1 MTKNKFLYT
10 LLAVSTMIL
19 SSCYHGEHEIGG
31 GESEVR
37 FTLSLD
43 SRLDVRSGSDGS
55 YIDRLHYALFSEEGE
70 LVIPHGCIERVAG
83 IASAE
88 GFDFNLS
95 IARAGVYRA
104 VFWAQ
109 SSQCD
114 AYTLSD
120 DMKLTV
126 DYSGVNNDYY
136 RDAFYAVTEKF
147 GAKDGKIAVTLR
159 RPFAQ
164 VNVGAFPSDWEY
176 VCDGYGFELCSSEA
190 TIKGVANEMD
200 LMGGEVSG
208 SVDATFTMGTFPDE
222 SLQVDVDDNGVKEN
236 YMRLSMSYVL
246 ASPERTTHAMS
257 FRFSDDKGYYVDF
270 ARGCDAVG
278 VQRNWR
284 TNIVGQVLAE
294 NGKVYIKFEPA
305 YDVTRDYNVITTDEY
320 YQNIAEDTTLAD
332 TVFNLTSHDSGV
344 QFSSVNGEKT
354 TLNNV
359 MFTGSTWVIELGGYR
374 SPGYV
379 NYTNE
384 LNNVVVQDLS
394 VSCGIECHEW
404 YFSPAVIAYG
414 KTVLNNCLMKG
425 TTTVREPL
433 VDSEGVSHD
442 FIPCDLGIRN
452 ESDAVIN
459 GGHYGTIFAWT
470 HAVVEIYD
478 AMVDLLYCGTCDSTK
493 HSWMTV
499 GAGTY
504 IEKIICCEPRKPYG
518 TKEYST
524 TMTIKSGAK
533 VGSIELVS
541 TDVEFLIIEEG
552 AIVNAIY
559 HEGTRYTYEELRSAM
574 GL

>member
-1 MTKNKFLYT
+1 MFVALGTMFL
-10 LLAVSTMIL
+10 A
-19 SSCYHGEHEIGG
+19 SCFSGEHEIGG
-31 GESEVR
+31 GAPSEVR

-43 SRLDVRSGSDGS
+43 SRLDVRGVDDGS
-55 YIDRLHYALFSEEGE
+55 YIDRLHYALFSEDGE

-83 IASAE
+83 IATAE

-109 SSQCD
+109 SSLCD
-114 AYTLSD
+114 SYTLSD

-126 DYSGVNNDYY
+126 DYSGANNNNY
-136 RDAFYAVTEKF
+136 RDAFYGVTEKF
-147 GAKDGKIAVTLR
+147 DAKDGEIAVTLR

-176 VCDGYGFELCSSEA
+176 VRDGYGHTLCASEA
-190 TIKGVANEMD
+190 TIKGVPNEMD
-200 LMGGEVSG
+200 LMSGAVSG
-208 SVDATFTMGTFPDE
+208 SADATFAMSDFPTE
-222 SLQVDVDDNGVKEN
+222 SLQVDVDDNGVKES
-236 YMRLSMSYVL
+236 YMHLSMSYVL
-246 ASPERTTHAMS
+246 ASTEQTTHEML
-257 FRFSDDKGYYVDF
+257 FRFSDGGGYFVEF
-270 ARGCDAVG
+270 NRGCEAVG
-278 VQRNWR
+278 IKRNWR

-294 NGKVYIKFEPA
+294 DGRVYIKFDPA
-305 YDVTRDYNVITTDEY
+305 YDVTRDYAVIAVPEY
-320 YQNIAEDTTLAD
+320 YQNIAEDTTISN
-332 TVFNLTSHDSGV
+332 TIFNLTSHDGGA
-344 QFSSVNGEKT
+344 QFGSVDGQKT
-354 TLNNV
+354 TLENV
-359 MFTGSTWVIELGGYR
+359 MFTGSTWVIELGEYR
-374 SPGYV
+374 GSSYV
-379 NYTNE
+379 NYNNE
-384 LNNVVVQDLS
+384 LHNCVVQDLS

-414 KTVLNNCLMKG
+414 KSVFNHCHMTG
-425 TTTVREPL
+425 TTTVCTH
-433 VDSEGVSHD
+433 DNKGVPHD
-442 FIPCDLGIRN
+442 YIPCDLGIRN

-459 GGHYGTIFAWT
+459 GGYYGTIFAWT

-478 AMVDLLYCGTCDSTK
+478 AMVDKLYCGTCDSTK
-493 HSWMTV
+493 HSWMTI

-504 IEKIICCEPRKPYG
+504 IEKVICCEPRKPYG

-524 TMTIKSGAK
+524 TMTIKAGAK

-559 HEGTRYTYEELRSAM
+559 HQGTRYTYEELRSAM